1 MQFVYTPE
9 VVDQINYATKIV
21 NVYIVYDLDYWPKIP
36 LKNLKLKN
44 CLFGAT
50 NIAKNSDKEKQVYS
64 SYEISFDRKGE
75 WSYCN
80 KMLEML

>member
-1 MQFVYTPE
+1 MQFVYAPE

-50 NIAKNSDKEKQVYS
+50 NIAKNSDKEK
-64 SYEISFDRKGE
+64 
-75 WSYCN
+75 
-80 KMLEML
+80 